1 LTKEDEQYYDNFFTL
16 FALEG
21 WKQYVKDAEQ
31 SKEGFIIE
39 NIDNEKTLFHTRGQL
54 DVINNIINLETK
66 IRYQFDQL
74 KAEELEETGDVDDE

>member
-1 LTKEDEQYYDNFFTL
+1 MTKEDEQYYDNFFTL

>member
-1 LTKEDEQYYDNFFTL
+1 MTNEDEQYYENFFDL

-21 WKQYVKDAEQ
+21 WKQYVKDAET
-31 SKEGFIIE
+31 SKENFIIE

-74 KAEELEETGDVDDE
+74 KAEEMEEVDVDDE